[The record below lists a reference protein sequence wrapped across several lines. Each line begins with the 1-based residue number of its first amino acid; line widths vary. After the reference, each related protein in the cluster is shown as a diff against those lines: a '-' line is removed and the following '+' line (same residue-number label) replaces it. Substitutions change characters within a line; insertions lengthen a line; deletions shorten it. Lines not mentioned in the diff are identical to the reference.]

1 MSAKT
6 AKRPAKAALDPRV
19 DQVIICST
27 GFGQLHQPS
36 NLTATDLGY
45 NPIGNTRWTSSIH
58 DQPRDT
64 WGVPRLRP
72 LQLNRY
78 ERIARKE
85 RRAHLHAPL
94 RPAPI

>member
-6 AKRPAKAALDPRV
+6 AKRPAKAALDPDMV
-19 DQVIICST
+19 AAPEPT